1 MEIQKMSSIFQD
13 QKSKSISL
21 RNEKYKDRLSK
32 VLKIKT
38 WIKSNRSSIKEALYA
53 DFKKPSAEVDI
64 TEIIPVLEAI
74 REIKA
79 NLKRWMMPR
88 QVPATLLMIGTSSH
102 VSYEPKG
109 VSLIIA
115 PWNFPFNLVVEPLVH
130 ALAAGNTAILKP
142 SEITPATSALINKM
156 VSELFAKDEVA
167 VFEGGPDVSN
177 QLLKFPFDHIFFTGS
192 PRIGKI
198 VMKAAAENLASVTLE
213 LGGKSP
219 AIIDQSANIKDA
231 ALKIAWGKFINNGQT
246 CIAPDYI
253 LIHKSIE
260 QKFLSS
266 LKEMIVKLFDSAN
279 EGIRSSPDYARMV
292 SKFHA
297 RRSSALIKDSMAN
310 GAKLVFGESNLPE
323 EGYISPTVLS
333 DLDENAK
340 VMEEEIFGPILP
352 VVAYDDLEEAI
363 RKVNSKEKPLALY
376 IFSKKRKSV
385 SRILRNT
392 SSGTVCINDTVIHF
406 AHSKLPFGG
415 VNQSGFGKAH
425 GRYGFQAFSNQKPI
439 LKQRVGFTIFRP
451 LYPPYNKR
459 VNKILDW
466 VVKFI

>member
-1 MEIQKMSSIFQD
+1 MEIQKMSSIFQA

-21 RNEKYKDRLSK
+21 RNEKYKDRLNK
-32 VLKIKT
+32 VLKIKS
-38 WIKSNRSSIKEALYA
+38 WIKSNRSSIKDALYA

-88 QVPATLLMIGTSSH
+88 QVSTTLLTIGTSSH
-102 VSYEPKG
+102 IRYEPKG
-109 VSLIIA
+109 VALIIA

-142 SEITPATSALINKM
+142 SEITPATSTLINKM
-156 VSELFAKDEVA
+156 VSELFTEDEVA

-219 AIIDQSANIKDA
+219 AIIDQSADIKDA

-253 LIHKSIE
+253 LIHRSME

-266 LKEMIVKLFDSAN
+266 LKEMVVKLFDG
-279 EGIRSSPDYARMV
+279 EKKGIQNSPDYARMIT
-292 SKFHA
+292 SQHA
-297 RRSSALIKDSMAN
+297 SRSQALIEDSLAT
-310 GAKLVFGESNLPE
+310 GAKVEFGENNLPE
-323 EGYISPTVLS
+323 ERYISPTLLS
-333 DLDENAK
+333 GVDKNAK
-340 VMEEEIFGPILP
+340 VMKEEIFGPILP
-352 VVAYDDLEEAI
+352 VIAYDDLEEAI
-363 RKVNSKEKPLALY
+363 EKINNKEKPLALY
-376 IFSKKRKSV
+376 IFSRNKKPINQILKS
-385 SRILRNT
+385 T

-415 VNQSGFGKAH
+415 VNHSGFGKAH
-425 GRYGFQAFSNQKPI
+425 GRYGFLAFSNQKPV
-439 LKQRVGFTIFRP
+439 LKQRVGFTVFRP